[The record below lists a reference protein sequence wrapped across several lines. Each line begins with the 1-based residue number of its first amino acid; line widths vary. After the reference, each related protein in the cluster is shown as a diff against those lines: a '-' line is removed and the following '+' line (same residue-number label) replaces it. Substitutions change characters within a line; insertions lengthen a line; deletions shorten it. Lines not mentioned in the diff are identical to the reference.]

1 MNKKILIGGLF
12 VLFGLGTTI
21 IVKQSKENKK
31 LITEN
36 DELKTQLSYSN
47 VEKDKLYRRLGK
59 LMTMKE
65 KH

>member
-59 LMTMKE
+59 LMTLKE